1 MTEFETIFI
10 DTSPFIYLI
19 EKYPVFG
26 DFIEKF
32 LSEQFSNEAKFY
44 TSVISVSEFK
54 VGSKRT
60 NQLQAPAH
68 FNELFD
74 KLSFSVF
81 NITYETADVASSMK
95 AKYPFLKGLDSLQIA
110 STINS
115 GCKSFFTNDSQL
127 KKIK

>member
-26 DFIEKF
+26 DSVEKF
-32 LSEQFSNEAKFY
+32 LSEQFSDEAKFY
-44 TSVISVSEFK
+44 TSVISVSEFQ
-54 VGSKRT
+54 VGPKRT
-60 NQLQAPAH
+60 NQLQAIAD
-68 FNELFD
+68 FNELID
-74 KLSFSVF
+74 KFNFSIF
-81 NITYETADVASSMK
+81 NITYETADVASSMR

-127 KKIK
+127 KKI